1 MNFAEAVAELDS
13 RHAERIVPDLDRI
26 TKLMELLDEPQL
38 TYPTIHVT
46 GTNGKTTTARLATS
60 LACAHNLTTGLYTSP
75 HLVSV
80 TERVSAC
87 GEPIPPFEFAE
98 DYSRLHPFL
107 QAVDAISEETVSYFE
122 VLTALAFLWF
132 ADKPVGLAVVEVGMG
147 GRWDATN
154 VVAGDVAVITPI
166 ALDHPELG
174 PTIADK
180 AAEKGDIIKE
190 GKTAVVREQPPEA
203 LGIIEARAE
212 AVGATL
218 LLEDRDFG
226 IEDRVRAVGGQVI
239 SVRGLHATYE
249 DVLLTLWGPHAAQ
262 NAAAAIVAL
271 EAQLGRA
278 LDEDALRES
287 FGSATSPGR
296 MEVVQRH
303 PLVMFDGAHNPA
315 GAAALADA
323 LEDAFTWER
332 LILVTAVSGD
342 KDLEGL
348 MAPLAPLADIAVATT
363 YSGGRSADPERV
375 AEACRGAGISDVET
389 ASSIEAA
396 MNRARSLAGE
406 GDLILVTGSLYTVA
420 DARLALG

>member
-13 RHAERIVPDLDRI
+13 RHADRIVPDLDRI
-26 TKLMELLDEPQL
+26 TKLMEVLDEPQL

-46 GTNGKTTTARLATS
+46 GTNGKTTTSRLATS

-80 TERVSAC
+80 TERISAC
-87 GEPIPPFEFAE
+87 GEPIPPIEFAQ
-98 DYSRLHPFL
+98 DYARLHPFL

-154 VVAGDVAVITPI
+154 VVAGDVAIITPI

-180 AAEKGDIIKE
+180 AGEKGDIIKE
-190 GKTAVVREQPPEA
+190 GKVAVVREQPPEA
-203 LGIIEARAE
+203 LAIIQARAE

-249 DVLLTLWGPHAAQ
+249 DVMLTLWGPHAAH

-271 EAQLGRA
+271 EAQFGRA

-287 FGSATSPGR
+287 FGSTTSPGR
-296 MEVVQRH
+296 MEVVGRH

-323 LEDAFTWER
+323 LEDSFTWER

-342 KDLEGL
+342 KDLDGL
-348 MAPLAPLADIAVATT
+348 MAPLASLAGTAIATT
-363 YSGGRSADPERV
+363 YSGGRAADPERV
-375 AEACRGAGISDVET
+375 AEACRGAGILDVET
-389 ASSIEAA
+389 APSVEAA
-396 MNRARSLAGE
+396 MDRARSLAGE